1 MVYVPPG
8 YEEMVMKA
16 STALGIPYAMVAA
29 QIQQESGWNGSS
41 QGKMGELGL
50 FQFMPG
56 TWKQYGTGDFASGAK
71 NPSQAV
77 EAYISYM
84 KYLLKI
90 EHGDIQLALAAYNAG
105 PGNIQAGMTYA
116 QTILKAANLPGVQ
129 YANSDNSGVSLANS
143 TMAPYVPSAAQP
155 VLSVDM
161 LRSEY
166 PLVAALISSVPE
178 LQDKY
183 KQAVQGSWSTD
194 KFIAAVQNSNWW
206 ATHSDTAR
214 QVFATMKADPATYNQ
229 QINNLQASLTA
240 MASGLGANIS
250 SQQIQALAVDALTGG
265 YDTNQS
271 VLRQKFAQFVNPVA
285 GAHFGGSAGDYEDQI
300 RQQMRDLGVF
310 LPEDQ
315 LDTQI
320 RQIVSGQQTVQGV
333 SAQLRAQSASMYPAY
348 TSQIN
353 SGMNLS
359 DIAAPYISRAQQLLE
374 TGTGGVSIESPLVK
388 SALQYAPGGV
398 PTAMPLGDFE
408 KQVRTDPR
416 WLSTDNAQ
424 DSIMSNAHRVLVDMG
439 FEY

>member
-8 YEEMVMKA
+8 YERIVLRA
-16 STALGIPYAMVAA
+16 SNALGIPYAMVAA

-41 QGKMGELGL
+41 VGKVGELGL
-50 FQFMPG
+50 FQFRKE
-56 TWKQYGTGDFASGAK
+56 TWAQYGTGDFASGAK
-71 NPSQAV
+71 NPTQAV
-77 EAYISYM
+77 DAYINYM
-84 KYLLKI
+84 KYLLKL

-105 PGNIQAGMTYA
+105 PGNIQAGMRYA
-116 QTILKAANLPGVQ
+116 QTILNAANLPGVK

-143 TMAPYVPSAAQP
+143 TMQQYIPNASQP
-155 VLSVDM
+155 VLSLDQ
-161 LRSEY
+161 LRSQY
-166 PLVAALISSVPE
+166 PLVAAMVTSVPE
-178 LQDKY
+178 LQNIY
-183 KQAVQGSWSTD
+183 NQAVTGTWSTD
-194 KFIAAVQNSNWW
+194 KFIAALQNSRWW

-214 QVFATMKADPATYNQ
+214 QIFATMKADPATYNQ
-229 QINNLQASLTA
+229 QITNLHATLQQMAAS
-240 MASGLGANIS
+240 LGANATP
-250 SQQIQALAVDALTGG
+250 QQIQALAVDALTGG
-265 YDTNQS
+265 YDTNQA
-271 VLRQKFAQFVNPVA
+271 VLRQKFSQYVQPVA
-285 GAHFGGSAGDYEDQI
+285 GVHFGGDAGSYEDQL
-300 RQQMRDLGVF
+300 RGMMRDLGVF

-348 TSQIN
+348 SQQIN

-359 DIAAPYISRAQQLLE
+359 DIASPYISRAQQLLE
-374 TGTGGVSIESPLVK
+374 TGTGGVSIESPMIK

-398 PTAMPLGDFE
+398 PTPMPLGDFE
-408 KQVRTDPR
+408 KQVRQDPR

>member
-8 YEEMVMKA
+8 YEQLVMKA

-29 QIQQESGWNGSS
+29 QIQQESGWNGSAV
-41 QGKMGELGL
+41 GKMGELGL

-56 TWKQYGTGDFASGAK
+56 TWKSYGKGSPT
-71 NPSQAV
+71 NPSEAV
-77 EAYISYM
+77 DGYIAYM
-84 KYLLKI
+84 KYLLKL

-105 PGNIQAGMTYA
+105 PGNIQAGMRYA
-116 QTILKAANLPGVQ
+116 QTILSAANLPGVQ
-129 YANSDNSGVSLANS
+129 YANADNSGVSLANS
-143 TMAPYVPSAAQP
+143 PMSPYIPQASDP
-155 VLSVDM
+155 MLSLDM
-161 LRSEY
+161 LHSQY
-166 PLVAALISSVPE
+166 PLVAALVTSVPE
-178 LQDKY
+178 LQGIFS
-183 KQAVQGSWSTD
+183 QAVSGTWSTD
-194 KFIAAVQNSNWW
+194 RFISAVQNSNWW

-214 QVFATMKADPATYNQ
+214 QLFAIMKTDPATYHQ
-229 QINNLQASLTA
+229 QVNNLQATLQQ
-240 MASGLGANIS
+240 MAASLGAGVTP
-250 SQQIQALAVDALTGG
+250 QQIQALAVDALTGG
-265 YDTNQS
+265 YDTNQA
-271 VLRQKFAQFVNPVA
+271 VLRQKFAQYIQPVA
-285 GAHFGGSAGDYEDQI
+285 GVHFGGDAGSYEDQL
-300 RQQMRDLGVF
+300 RATMRDLGVF

-333 SAQLRAQSASMYPAY
+333 SAQLRAQSAGMYPAY
-348 TSQIN
+348 SQQIN

-359 DIAAPYISRAQQLLE
+359 DIASPYISRAQQLLE
-374 TGTGGVSIESPLVK
+374 TGTGGISIESPLVK

>member
-8 YEEMVMKA
+8 YEQLVMKA

-29 QIQQESGWNGSS
+29 QIQQESGWNGSAV
-41 QGKMGELGL
+41 GKMGEQGL

-56 TWKQYGTGDFASGAK
+56 TWKQYGKGSAT
-71 NPSQAV
+71 NPTEAV
-77 EAYISYM
+77 DGYINYM
-84 KYLLKI
+84 KYLLQV

-105 PGNIQAGMTYA
+105 PGNVQAGMNYA
-116 QTILKAANLPGVQ
+116 QSILKAANLPGVQ
-129 YANSDNSGVSLANS
+129 YANNDNSGVSLANS
-143 TMAPYVPSAAQP
+143 TMSPYIPTAAQP
-155 VLSVDM
+155 TLSLDM
-161 LRSEY
+161 LRTQY
-166 PLVAALISSVPE
+166 PMVAALITSVPE
-178 LQDKY
+178 LQNTFN
-183 KQAVQGSWSTD
+183 QAVTGVWGVD
-194 KFIAAVQNSNWW
+194 KFIAAIQNSNWW

-214 QVFATMKADPATYNQ
+214 QIFATMKADPATYHQ
-229 QINNLQASLTA
+229 QVNNLEATLAQ
-240 MASGLGANIS
+240 MASGLGAS
-250 SQQIQALAVDALTGG
+250 VTSQQIQAIAVDALTGG
-265 YDTNQS
+265 YDTNQA
-271 VLRQKFAQFVNPVA
+271 VLRQKFAQFVNPSSGV
-285 GAHFGGSAGDYEDQI
+285 HFGGDAGNYEDQL
-300 RQQMRDLGVF
+300 RQQMRELGVF

-320 RQIVSGQQTVQGV
+320 RQIISGQQTVQGV
-333 SAQLRAQSASMYPAY
+333 GAQLRSQSASMYPAY
-348 TSQIN
+348 SSQIN

-408 KQVRTDPR
+408 KQVRQDPR

>member
-8 YEEMVMKA
+8 YEDLVMKA
-16 STALGIPYAMVAA
+16 STELGIPYAMVAA
-29 QIQQESGWNGSS
+29 QIQQESGWNGSAV
-41 QGKMGELGL
+41 GKMGEIGL

-56 TWKQYGTGDFASGAK
+56 TWKQYGSGDFATGAK
-71 NPSQAV
+71 DPTTAV
-77 EAYISYM
+77 AAYVKYM
-84 KYLLKI
+84 KYLLQL

-105 PGNIQAGMTYA
+105 PGNIQAGMRYA
-116 QTILKAANLPGVQ
+116 QTILNAANLPGVK
-129 YANSDNSGVSLANS
+129 YANSDNNGVSLANS
-143 TMAPYVPSAAQP
+143 TMAPYVPTATQP
-155 VLSVDM
+155 VMSLSM
-161 LRSEY
+161 LHSQY
-166 PLVAALISSVPE
+166 PLVAALVTSVPE
-178 LQDKY
+178 LQGIY
-183 KQAVQGSWSTD
+183 NQAVTGTWSTD

-214 QVFATMKADPATYNQ
+214 QVFATMKADPATYTQ
-229 QINNLQASLTA
+229 QVNNLEATLTQ
-240 MASGLGANIS
+240 MAAGLGAGVT

-265 YDTNQS
+265 YDTNQA
-271 VLRQKFAQFVNPVA
+271 VLRQKFAQYVNPTSGV
-285 GAHFGGSAGDYEDQI
+285 HFGGDAGNYEDQL

-320 RQIVSGQQTVQGV
+320 RQIISGQQTVQGV
-333 SAQLRAQSASMYPAY
+333 SAQLRSQSASMYPAY
-348 TSQIN
+348 ASQIN

-374 TGTGGVSIESPLVK
+374 TGTGGISIESPLVK

-408 KQVRTDPR
+408 KQVRQDPR